1 MRSVKARM
9 DIVKSVRVDEALAR
23 LKGLFPEV
31 PTTVLSVEGGC
42 DLTGLDAATCLSL
55 LLALEQARFLC
66 RTPAGHFLLS
76 FSSARMDS

>member
-1 MRSVKARM
+1 M
-9 DIVKSVRVDEALAR
+9 DMVASARVDEALAR
-23 LKGLFPEV
+23 LKGLFLEMPG
-31 PTTVLSVEGGC
+31 TVLSVEGAR

-76 FSSARMDS
+76 FRSARMDS